1 MELFSTA
8 ALVSLTTLTI
18 LEIVLGIDNIIF
30 MSILV
35 VRLPQQEQQKAR
47 TIGLT
52 LALVIRILM
61 LFGISLLTQLTGEL
75 FSVIGH
81 GFSGRDLIMLAG
93 GLFLIAKSTT
103 EIHNKME
110 GSEEEVN
117 AKAKTGFM
125 STLLQI
131 ILLDIVFS
139 IDSVVTAVGL
149 SQSLL
154 IMILSNVFAMIVM
167 LFSAKS
173 VGDFVMKHPTVKMLA
188 LSFLL
193 MIGFVLFL
201 DGFAVHID
209 KGYIYAALS
218 FSLFVEVL
226 NLRLRK
232 KSNPVQLA
240 NTPKLQE

>member
-201 DGFAVHID
+201 DGFAVYID

-240 NTPKLQE
+240 NNPKLQE

>member
-240 NTPKLQE
+240 NNPKLQE